1 MQVDALTLSRTEIS
15 TWRTDAGDIDL
26 LVDASGKEG
35 RLYLYEDLAGS
46 ARRLQVAGV
55 YVLVASLQ
63 DVIASKEQADR
74 AKDRDALPEL
84 YELRAQQ
91 GSTSTGPA
99 TASAATGGPRG
110 WHPPRVSGATKALD
124 GVRGQG
130 LALAALAGH
139 EVRRRKLWA
148 SSKQPK
154 RAGKTATAGSAS
166 TPCRCPLRPVRTGA
180 GPTRRC
186 PRGSVRCPS
195 RALWAQTAHS
205 VGYAHSGVD
214 QQARGRASGTV
225 FV

>member
-1 MQVDALTLSRTEIS
+1 MAPGPDVPRIVQVFSAHGVDYLVVGGIATQAYGSTRPTTDFDCLVLRAADNLERLGAAMRELNARLRVEGLSDEEAAELPVQVDALTLSRTEIS

-26 LVDASGKEG
+26 LVDVSGKEG

-99 TASAATGGPRG
+99 TALPPPEGPE
-110 WHPPRVSGATKALD
+110 D
-124 GVRGQG
+124 GTHLG
-130 LALAALAGH
+130 
-139 EVRRRKLWA
+139 
-148 SSKQPK
+148 
-154 RAGKTATAGSAS
+154 
-166 TPCRCPLRPVRTGA
+166 
-180 GPTRRC
+180 
-186 PRGSVRCPS
+186 
-195 RALWAQTAHS
+195 
-205 VGYAHSGVD
+205 
-214 QQARGRASGTV
+214 
-225 FV
+225 